1 MYGCELRCMACQRAR
16 GGPYDDVTLDTDHI
30 SNIFHL
36 FLHTRL
42 WLTQALSNVM
52 Q

>member
-1 MYGCELRCMACQRAR
+1 MYGCELRCMTCQRAR
-16 GGPYDDVTLDTDHI
+16 GGPYDDVTLNIDHI

-36 FLHTRL
+36 LLDTRL
-42 WLTQALSNVM
+42 RLTQALSNVM

>member
-1 MYGCELRCMACQRAR
+1 MTCQRACA
-16 GGPYDDVTLDTDHI
+16 GPYDDVTLDTEHI
-30 SNIFHL
+30 SKPLHL
-36 FLHTRL
+36 LLDTRL